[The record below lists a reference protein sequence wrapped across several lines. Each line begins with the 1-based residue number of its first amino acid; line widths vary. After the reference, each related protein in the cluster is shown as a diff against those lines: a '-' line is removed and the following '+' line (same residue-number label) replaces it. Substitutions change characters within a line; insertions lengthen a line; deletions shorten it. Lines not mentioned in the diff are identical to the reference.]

1 MIKFFE
7 WLEPPEGVRA
17 ELLRGEIVMSRNSGL
32 VHNRNVTEAVDQMP
46 RNRWYPLQTQYV
58 DLLDLVSAPVP
69 DVVVTGRGAGPDQ
82 GTYVP
87 SAVVTALVEVV
98 SEASVERDYGVKRAI
113 YAASGVPTY
122 LIIDPIMAHCVLF
135 TEPKGSGEEAEYHA
149 QRMSKFGCAVPMD
162 CLGLEVDTTGFGT
175 FGNVKRHRYP

>member
-7 WLEPPEGVRA
+7 GLEPPEGVRA

-32 VHNRNVTEAVDQMP
+32 VNNRNVTETVDQIP
-46 RNRWYPLQTQYV
+46 RNRWYPLQTQCV
-58 DLLDLVSAPVP
+58 DMLDFVSAPVP
-69 DVVVTGRGAGPDQ
+69 DVVVTERGAGPDQ

-98 SEASVERDYGVKRAI
+98 SETSVERDYGVKRAI
-113 YAASGVPTY
+113 YAASGVPAY

-135 TEPKGSGEEAEYHA
+135 AEPKGSGEEAEYHV
-149 QRMSKFGCAVPMD
+149 QRMSKFGCPVPMD

-175 FGNVKRHRYP
+175 FSNVRPHRYP